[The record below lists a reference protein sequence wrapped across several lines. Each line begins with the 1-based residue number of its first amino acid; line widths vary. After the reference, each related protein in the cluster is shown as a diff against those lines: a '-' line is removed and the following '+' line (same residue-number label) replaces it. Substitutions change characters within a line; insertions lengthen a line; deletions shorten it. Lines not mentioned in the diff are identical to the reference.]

1 MIENNKQKLEKE
13 AFELRRRYEKN
24 LHSNGSVLNGLIVMA
39 ILSVFALMGCGERSK
54 NSGDFKRTQMNQIDL
69 KRTTPQRVMIESLDE
84 LDQKVKKVSS
94 KSVDSIL
101 LKSVRTENVR

>member
-24 LHSNGSVLNGLIVMA
+24 LHSNGSGLNGLIVMA

-54 NSGDFKRTQMNQIDL
+54 NSGDFKKTQSFKIN
-69 KRTTPQRVMIESLDE
+69 RQRVIYCNFIIKIHFSPFITLC
-84 LDQKVKKVSS
+84 SAAS
-94 KSVDSIL
+94 
-101 LKSVRTENVR
+101 